1 MSRISVAR
9 HHTLGL
15 EQARGKAQALAERLA
30 SQYQVK
36 YRWVGDTLE
45 FKRSGADG
53 QIAVSADQVSV
64 QLAPVDRSANAQG
77 DQAQQGQG
85 QQQQFS
91 SQPQA
96 REGGNGGGQR
106 GNEGT
111 GTFGREGSSHEGNT
125 SETAP
130 GLAGGQSVRS
140 GGVYL

>member
-53 QIAVSADQVSV
+53 SIAVGEDTVRVELKLGLLLSPMGGMIQREIEQVLDKS
-64 QLAPVDRSANAQG
+64 LA
-77 DQAQQGQG
+77 
-85 QQQQFS
+85 
-91 SQPQA
+91 
-96 REGGNGGGQR
+96 
-106 GNEGT
+106 
-111 GTFGREGSSHEGNT
+111 
-125 SETAP
+125 
-130 GLAGGQSVRS
+130 
-140 GGVYL
+140 